1 VDFVS
6 RAARGAP
13 AAKVAFTWVDSTR
26 GVKIH
31 YEGTDVPADLAG
43 ADQHHRCAERVNAIE
58 RSHLANR
65 AEGYIALAY
74 SAMVCPHGTV
84 FEGRGAH
91 AQCGANGNGPLNRA
105 HYAVCAMLG
114 DAGLTEPTEAMLHG
128 LVDAIEWLR
137 RDGGAGLEVRG
148 HRDGYATS
156 CPGEPL
162 YRWVQAGA
170 PRPGG
175 TQAPPVPSAPAPK
188 PPAAPRFPGRL
199 MAVQSPMLHGDDVRD
214 WQRRMAERGW
224 PIAVDGWY
232 GPASARVAR
241 LFQQDKGLVVD
252 GVVGPVTWDAAFRT
266 DNIT

>member
-1 VDFVS
+1 MKFVS
-6 RAARGAP
+6 RSEWGAASGRRPLERVSA
-13 AAKVAFTWVDSTR
+13 TD

-31 YEGTDVPADLAG
+31 YEGTEVPVALAADHGLCAG
-43 ADQHHRCAERVNAIE
+43 HVRALQA
-58 RSHLANR
+58 SHLANTV
-65 AEGYIALAY
+65 EGYSDLAY
-74 SAMVCPHGTV
+74 TAVVCQHGFV
-84 FEGRGAH
+84 FEGRGAGVRC
-91 AQCGANGNGPLNRA
+91 AANGNRMLNER

-114 DAGLTEPTEAMLHG
+114 DSGETRPSEAMLHG
-128 LVDAIEWLR
+128 LRDAIEWLQ
-137 RDGGAGLEVRG
+137 RDGGAGPEIRG

-175 TQAPPVPSAPAPK
+175 SQPPPVPPVPVVQ
-188 PPAAPRFPGRL
+188 APRFPGRL

-224 PIAVDGWY
+224 PIDVDGWF
-232 GPASARVAR
+232 GPRSARVAR
-241 LFQQDKGLVVD
+241 VFQQDKKLTVD
-252 GVVGPVTWDAAFRT
+252 GVVGPATWDAAFRT

>member
-1 VDFVS
+1 MEFVT
-6 RAARGAP
+6 RAQRGAP
-13 AAKVAFTWVDSTR
+13 AAKAAFTWVGSTQ

-31 YEGTDVPADLAG
+31 YEGTEVPSDLAG
-43 ADQHHRCAERVNAIE
+43 PDQHQRCAERVNQIE
-58 RSHLANR
+58 RSHMANVQ
-65 AEGYIALAY
+65 EKYIALAY

-91 AQCGANGNGPLNRA
+91 AQCAANGPGLNRQ

-114 DAGLTEPTEAMLHG
+114 DSGLTEPTEAMLNG
-128 LVDAIEWLR
+128 LRDAVEWLQ
-137 RDGGAGLEVRG
+137 RDGGAGPEIRG

-175 TQAPPVPSAPAPK
+175 TQAPPAQPAPVVQ
-188 PPAAPRFPGRL
+188 APRFPGRL
-199 MAVQSPMLHGDDVRD
+199 MALQSPMLHGDDVRD

-224 PIAVDGWY
+224 PIDVDGWF
-232 GPASARVAR
+232 GPQSARVAR
-241 LFQQDKGLVVD
+241 VFQQDKKLTVD
-252 GVVGPVTWDAAFRT
+252 GVVGPATWDAAFRT